1 VLLVKVLLITVLN
14 VKISEWLNQ
23 NVSVQPDT
31 SMMECTQNVTNVPLN
46 VKNVSLV
53 PTIVKNVPVTD
64 KLKLQLVY
72 VI

>member
-1 VLLVKVLLITVLN
+1 MLLVKVLLVTVLN

-53 PTIVKNVPVTD
+53 PTIVLNVPVTD